1 MSTRS
6 AIWLNLAMCL
16 LAFAYSLYLYPIMP
30 DRVPIHWN
38 IRGEVDGW
46 GPKETA
52 LFLMP
57 CCMLVIFL
65 LMLALPLASPR
76 GYDIEAF
83 RPTFNYVMTLVTGL
97 EGYLHVVIVQGALH
111 PHLDVGR
118 WINIGI
124 FLLFGLMGN
133 VLGRVKRNFWMG
145 IRTPWTIA
153 SEAVWVATHRFGARV
168 MVAASVIGILAIF
181 AGMPAQWTFVILIAA
196 AFLPVGYSY
205 FAYQRLEGGP
215 KE

>member
-6 AIWLNLAMCL
+6 ANWLNLAMCL
-16 LAFAYSLYLYPIMP
+16 LAFGYSLYLYPIMP

-46 GPKETA
+46 GPKEVA
-52 LFLMP
+52 LFIMP
-57 CCMLVIFL
+57 GCMLFL
-65 LMLALPLASPR
+65 FFLTMALPFVSPK
-76 GYDIEAF
+76 GYDVETF
-83 RPTFNYVMTLVTGL
+83 RPTFNYVMALVTAL
-97 EGYLHVVIVQGALH
+97 EGYVHVVIVQGALH

-118 WINIGI
+118 WMTIGI

-133 VLGRVKRNFWMG
+133 VLGRVKRNFYMG

-153 SEAVWVATHRFGARV
+153 SDAVWVATHRFGARV
-168 MVAASVIGILAIF
+168 MVGTSVIGIIAVF
-181 AGMPAQWTFVILIAA
+181 AGIPMQLTIILLIGAA
-196 AFLPVGYSY
+196 LLPVAYSY